1 LSAKMGGESRKLG
14 DLVANKGKVMSMC
27 LVLISERAKIEEL
40 GLDFSY
46 PDVWDL
52 LPVAI
57 LCVISIL
64 FTVLW
69 LLAVWEY
76 VRLKDRRQHATN
88 KLTGTPVP
96 DTAHDVR
103 P

>member
-1 LSAKMGGESRKLG
+1 MGGEGRKLI
-14 DLVANKGKVMSMC
+14 DLVSNKGKVMIKCYLM
-27 LVLISERAKIEEL
+27 LIYEYAKIEEL
-40 GLDFSY
+40 ELDLPY

-69 LLAVWEY
+69 LLVVWEY
-76 VRLKDRRQHATN
+76 VRLKDRRRHSIHSQ
-88 KLTGTPVP
+88 
-96 DTAHDVR
+96 
-103 P
+103 

>member
-1 LSAKMGGESRKLG
+1 
-14 DLVANKGKVMSMC
+14 MSNW
-27 LVLISERAKIEEL
+27 LVLISEHAKIEEL

-76 VRLKDRRQHATN
+76 VWLKDRQRDATN
-88 KLTGTPVP
+88 DLAETPVP
-96 DTAHDVR
+96 NTAYGVR
-103 P
+103 S